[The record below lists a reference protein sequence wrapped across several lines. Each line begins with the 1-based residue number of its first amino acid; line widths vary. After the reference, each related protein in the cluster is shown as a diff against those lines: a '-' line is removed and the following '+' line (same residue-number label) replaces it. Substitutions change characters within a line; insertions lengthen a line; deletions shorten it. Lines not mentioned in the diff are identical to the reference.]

1 MNRSRVGGYSIS
13 SLFVVFVL
21 LFIFFSFLFLNLG
34 RLSGRLTGTA
44 ASRPRTAAAMFS
56 TWLDLVNS
64 FTSADWV
71 SQTVCRC
78 RDSASETRSVMRKKQ
93 LCAEG
98 GKKKKLVVSPG
109 TETWSSLWTIC
120 LDACVFLSMNAN
132 AVQSVNSA
140 GNRATFT
147 SCVCTINAKSAAIGN
162 QPLTGWWPHLQ
173 SGVGSAS

>member
-1 MNRSRVGGYSIS
+1 MNRWRVSGYSIS

-21 LFIFFSFLFLNLG
+21 LFFFFFFLFLNLG

-44 ASRPRTAAAMFS
+44 AGRPRTAATATAAMFS

-78 RDSASETRSVMRKKQ
+78 RDSASETRSMMRKKQ

-98 GKKKKLVVSPG
+98 EKKTKLVVSPG

-120 LDACVFLSMNAN
+120 LDACVS
-132 AVQSVNSA
+132 SVNERQLRSVSQLS
-140 GNRATFT
+140 R
-147 SCVCTINAKSAAIGN
+147 K
-162 QPLTGWWPHLQ
+162 
-173 SGVGSAS
+173 